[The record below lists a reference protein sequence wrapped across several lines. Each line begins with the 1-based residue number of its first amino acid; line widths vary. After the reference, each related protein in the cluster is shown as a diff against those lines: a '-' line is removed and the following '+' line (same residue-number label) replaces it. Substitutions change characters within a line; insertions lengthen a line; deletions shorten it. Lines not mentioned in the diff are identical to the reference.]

1 MQALGSE
8 EAGLARLALRA
19 LANPSLL
26 LLRNFQGR
34 GAVWIR
40 LTGLS
45 DSVRGVD
52 VQARPGCGSRT
63 ASESPAWGGTN
74 KGGTDTSA
82 PAASRNVS
90 DSNVRVPK
98 LRDRLFRGSRIRGG
112 PHMPVP
118 MGMLCSESASYG
130 PAICTYGT
138 TRISVGAANP
148 RPFVRPIRT

>member
-1 MQALGSE
+1 M
-8 EAGLARLALRA
+8 
-19 LANPSLL
+19 
-26 LLRNFQGR
+26 
-34 GAVWIR
+34 WIR

-45 DSVRGVD
+45 ESVRGVD

-90 DSNVRVPK
+90 DSNVRVPS
-98 LRDRLFRGSRIRGG
+98 FEIGFSGVSRIRGG

-118 MGMLCSESASYG
+118 MGM
-130 PAICTYGT
+130 
-138 TRISVGAANP
+138 
-148 RPFVRPIRT
+148 

>member
-8 EAGLARLALRA
+8 EAGLARLAIRA

-45 DSVRGVD
+45 ESVRGVD

-63 ASESPAWGGTN
+63 ASESPAWGGTDM
-74 KGGTDTSA
+74 GGTDSIRRAAKEGPPGMLSA
-82 PAASRNVS
+82 TPMSVSQASRS
-90 DSNVRVPK
+90 DFQGSREKTNEVDPSHARSTGHVMQRVRVLWPGK
-98 LRDRLFRGSRIRGG
+98 NRARRGS
-112 PHMPVP
+112 P
-118 MGMLCSESASYG
+118 
-130 PAICTYGT
+130 
-138 TRISVGAANP
+138 
-148 RPFVRPIRT
+148 